1 MSANASIATLF
12 NQIAD
17 ALEVLGENQFKVMA
31 HRKAARIIE
40 DLSDDVSELCK
51 SDPDKLKSID
61 GLGASSVQK
70 IQEFV
75 ATGKIKAHDEVLAKL
90 PAGLIDVLRVPG
102 LGPKTVKLLWDQG
115 GVTDLTTLKSQLASG
130 ALEKLPR
137 MGAKTL
143 QNIAENLAFLE
154 TAGDRARLGDAMPIA
169 ETFVTQLRAI
179 KGVTQAEFA
188 GSLRR
193 GRETIGDIDLLVAT
207 EHPAPV
213 MQYFCSHPL
222 VAKVLVSGDTKSS
235 VRLNNGMQVD
245 LRAVPAMNWG
255 AALLY
260 FTGSKD
266 HNVILRE
273 RAIERSMRLNEYG
286 LFADDGDET
295 PPQQRGIKPVASK
308 TEQEIY
314 IKLGLEWIAPEL
326 RESHGE
332 FDNNLTKH
340 LVCAGDIR
348 RELHCHTTA
357 SDGVLSIEQLIETA
371 KSRGFDA
378 IAITDHSRSSAQAN
392 GLSVERLREHA
403 ANIRAASA
411 KIKGIHVLVGSEV
424 DILADGHLDY
434 PDDVLAELDWVVAS
448 PHTALKQT
456 PEAATARLLA
466 AIANP
471 FVHVIGHPTGRIL
484 NGRPGL
490 EPNMKLVIAAAAK
503 AGVALEINCNPAR
516 LDLRDALVRAAH
528 EGGAMISINT
538 DAHDG
543 EHFDF
548 LRYGILTARRAGLT
562 AAGCV
567 NAWPWKQFETWRLS
581 RGRAKS
587 LKNS

>member
-31 HRKAARIIE
+31 HRKAARMLE
-40 DLSDDVSELCK
+40 DLSDDVAELCK
-51 SDPDKLKSID
+51 NDPEKLKSID

-75 ATGKIKAHDEVLAKL
+75 ATGKIKAHEEALAKL
-90 PAGLIDVLRVPG
+90 PPGLIDVLRVPG

-115 GVTDLTTLKSQLASG
+115 GVTDLATLKSQLASG

-143 QNIAENLAFLE
+143 QNISENIAFLE
-154 TAGDRARLGDAMPIA
+154 TASDRVRLGDAMPIA
-169 ETFVTQLRAI
+169 QTFVAQLGAI
-179 KGVTQAEFA
+179 KGVAQAEYA
-188 GSLRR
+188 GSMRR

-207 EHPAPV
+207 EDPAPV
-213 MQYFCSHPL
+213 MQFFCAHPL

-235 VRLNNGMQVD
+235 VRLNSGLQVD
-245 LRAVPAMNWG
+245 LRVVPAMNWG

-295 PPQQRGIKPVASK
+295 PPQQRGVKPVASK

-314 IKLGLEWIAPEL
+314 AKLGLEWITPEL

-332 FDNNLTKH
+332 FEKNITTQLISVD
-340 LVCAGDIR
+340 DIR

-448 PHTALKQT
+448 PHTALKQS

-490 EPNMKLVIAAAAK
+490 EPNMKVVISAAAK

-538 DAHDG
+538 DAHDS

-548 LRYGILTARRAGLT
+548 LRYGILTARRAGLNS
-562 AAGCV
+562 AGCV
-567 NAWPWKQFETWRLS
+567 NAWPWKKFDAWRIS
-581 RGRAKS
+581 RGRAKVTA
-587 LKNS
+587 

>member
-31 HRKAARIIE
+31 HRKAARMLE
-40 DLSDDVSELCK
+40 DLSDDVAELCK
-51 SDPDKLKSID
+51 NDPEKLKSID

-75 ATGKIKAHDEVLAKL
+75 ATGKIKAHEEALAKL
-90 PAGLIDVLRVPG
+90 PPGLIDVLRVPG

-115 GVTDLTTLKSQLASG
+115 GVTDLATLKSQLASG

-143 QNIAENLAFLE
+143 QNISENIAFLE
-154 TAGDRARLGDAMPIA
+154 TASDRVRLGDAMPIA
-169 ETFVTQLRAI
+169 QTFVSQLGAI
-179 KGVTQAEFA
+179 KGVTQAEYA
-188 GSLRR
+188 GSMRR

-207 EHPAPV
+207 EDPAPV
-213 MQYFCSHPL
+213 MQFFCAHPL

-235 VRLNNGMQVD
+235 VRLNSGLQVD
-245 LRAVPAMNWG
+245 LRVVPAMNWG

-295 PPQQRGIKPVASK
+295 PPQQRGVKPVASK

-314 IKLGLEWIAPEL
+314 AKLGLEWITPEL

-332 FDNNLTKH
+332 FEKNITTQLISVD
-340 LVCAGDIR
+340 DIR
-348 RELHCHTTA
+348 RELHCHPTA

-403 ANIRAASA
+403 ANIHAASA

-448 PHTALKQT
+448 PHTALKQS

-490 EPNMKLVIAAAAK
+490 EPNMKVVISAAAK

-538 DAHDG
+538 DAHDS

-548 LRYGILTARRAGLT
+548 LRYGILTARRAGLNS
-562 AAGCV
+562 AGCV
-567 NAWPWKQFETWRLS
+567 NAWSWKKFDAWRIS
-581 RGRAKS
+581 RGRAKVTA
-587 LKNS
+587 

>member
-1 MSANASIATLF
+1 MSANAEIAKLF

-31 HRKAARIIE
+31 HRKAARMLE
-40 DLSDDVSELCK
+40 DLGDDVAELCK
-51 SDPDKLKSID
+51 SDPNKLKSID

-75 ATGKIKAHDEVLAKL
+75 ATGKIKAHEEVLAKL
-90 PAGLIDVLRVPG
+90 PPGLIDVLRVPG
-102 LGPKTVKLLWDQG
+102 LGPKTVKLLWEQG
-115 GVTDLTTLKSQLASG
+115 GVADLATLKSQLASG

-169 ETFVTQLRAI
+169 ELLITQLRAI
-179 KGVTQAEFA
+179 QGVTQAEFA

-193 GRETIGDIDLLVAT
+193 GRETIGDVDLLVAT
-207 EHPAPV
+207 EQPACV
-213 MQYFCSHPL
+213 MEFFCGHPL

-235 VRLNNGMQVD
+235 VRLNSGLQVD
-245 LRAVPAMNWG
+245 LRAVPAVHWG

-273 RAIERSMRLNEYG
+273 RAIERGMRLNEYG
-286 LFADDGDET
+286 LYADDGDAT
-295 PPQQRGIKPVASK
+295 PPQQRGVTPIASK
-308 TEQEIY
+308 TEQDIY
-314 IKLGLEWIAPEL
+314 DKLGLEWIAPEL

-332 FDNNLTKH
+332 FEVNITKQ
-340 LVCAGDIR
+340 LIVQGDIR

-357 SDGVLSIEQLIETA
+357 SDGLLSIEKLIETA
-371 KSRGFDA
+371 QSRGFDA

-392 GLSVERLREHA
+392 GLSLERLREHA
-403 ANIRAASA
+403 ANIRAAAA
-411 KIKGIHVLVGSEV
+411 KFKGIHVLVGSEV
-424 DILADGHLDY
+424 DILADGRLDY

-456 PEAATARLLA
+456 TEAATTRLLA

-490 EPNMKLVIAAAAK
+490 EPNMKHVIAAAAQ

-528 EGGAMISINT
+528 QGGAMISINT

-543 EHFDF
+543 NHFDF
-548 LRYGILTARRAGLT
+548 LRYGILTARRGCLDAKH
-562 AAGCV
+562 CV
-567 NAWPWKQFETWRLS
+567 NAWPWKKFEAWRVS
-581 RGRAKS
+581 RGRSQVK
-587 LKNS
+587 K

>member
-31 HRKAARIIE
+31 HRKAARMLE
-40 DLSDDVSELCK
+40 DLSDDVAELCK
-51 SDPDKLKSID
+51 NDPEKLKSID

-75 ATGKIKAHDEVLAKL
+75 ATGKIKAHEEALAKL
-90 PAGLIDVLRVPG
+90 PPGLIDVLRVPG

-115 GVTDLTTLKSQLASG
+115 GVTDLATLKSQLASG

-143 QNIAENLAFLE
+143 QNISENIAFLE
-154 TAGDRARLGDAMPIA
+154 TASDRVRLGDAMPIA
-169 ETFVTQLRAI
+169 QTFVSQLGAI
-179 KGVTQAEFA
+179 KGVTQAEYA
-188 GSLRR
+188 GSMRR

-207 EHPAPV
+207 EDPAPV
-213 MQYFCSHPL
+213 MQFFCAHPL

-235 VRLNNGMQVD
+235 VRLNSGLQVD
-245 LRAVPAMNWG
+245 LRVVPAMNWG

-295 PPQQRGIKPVASK
+295 PPQQRGVKPVASK

-314 IKLGLEWIAPEL
+314 AKLGLEWITPEL

-332 FDNNLTKH
+332 FEKNITTQLI
-340 LVCAGDIR
+340 LVDDIR

-403 ANIRAASA
+403 ANIRAVSA

-448 PHTALKQT
+448 PHTALKQS

-490 EPNMKLVIAAAAK
+490 EPNMKVVISAAAK

-538 DAHDG
+538 DAHDS

-548 LRYGILTARRAGLT
+548 LRYGILTARRAGLNS
-562 AAGCV
+562 AGCV
-567 NAWPWKQFETWRLS
+567 NAWSWKKFDAWRIS
-581 RGRAKS
+581 RGRAKVTA
-587 LKNS
+587 

>member
-12 NQIAD
+12 NHIAD
-17 ALEVLGENQFKVMA
+17 ALEVLGENQFKVLA
-31 HRKAARIIE
+31 YRKAARIVD
-40 DLSDDVSELCK
+40 DLSDDVAELCK
-51 SDPDKLKSID
+51 SDLGKLKSID

-75 ATGKIKAHDEVLAKL
+75 ATGKIMAHEEALAKL
-90 PAGLIDVLRVPG
+90 PPGLIDVLRVPG

-115 GVTDLTTLKSQLASG
+115 GVTDLATLKSQLASG

-154 TAGDRARLGDAMPIA
+154 SAGDRARLGDAMPIA
-169 ETFVTQLRAI
+169 ETLVTELRAI
-179 KGVTQAEFA
+179 KGVTQAQFA

-193 GRETIGDIDLLVAT
+193 GRETIGDVDLLVAT

-213 MQYFCSHPL
+213 MEFFCAHPL

-235 VRLNNGMQVD
+235 VRLNNGLQVD
-245 LRAVPAMNWG
+245 LRAVPAVNWG

-266 HNVILRE
+266 HNVVLRE

-286 LFADDGDET
+286 LYADDGDDI
-295 PPQQRGIKPVASK
+295 PPQQRGVKPLASK
-308 TEQEIY
+308 TEEDIY
-314 IKLGLEWIAPEL
+314 AKLDLQWIAPEL

-332 FDNNLTKH
+332 FENNLTAQ
-340 LVCAGDIR
+340 LISQGDIQ

-357 SDGVLSIEQLIETA
+357 SDGVLSIEELIETA

-392 GLSVERLREHA
+392 GLSIERLREHA
-403 ANIRAASA
+403 ANIRAAAA

-434 PDDVLAELDWVVAS
+434 PDEVLAELDWVVAS

-490 EPNMKLVIAAAAK
+490 EPNMKVVISAAAK

-548 LRYGILTARRAGLT
+548 LRYGILTARRAGLR
-562 AAGCV
+562 AQQCV
-567 NAWPWKQFETWRLS
+567 NSWPWKKFEAWRLS
-581 RGRAKS
+581 RGRSKVPA
-587 LKNS
+587 

>member
-31 HRKAARIIE
+31 HRKAARMLE
-40 DLSDDVSELCK
+40 DLSDDVAELCK
-51 SDPDKLKSID
+51 NDPEKLKSID

-75 ATGKIKAHDEVLAKL
+75 ATGKIKAHEEALAKL
-90 PAGLIDVLRVPG
+90 PPGLIDVLRVPG

-115 GVTDLTTLKSQLASG
+115 GVTDLATLKSQLASG

-143 QNIAENLAFLE
+143 QNISENIAFLE
-154 TAGDRARLGDAMPIA
+154 TASDRVRLGDAMPIA
-169 ETFVTQLRAI
+169 QTFVSQLGAI
-179 KGVTQAEFA
+179 KGVTQAEYA
-188 GSLRR
+188 GSMRR

-207 EHPAPV
+207 ENPAPV
-213 MQYFCSHPL
+213 MQFFCAHPL

-235 VRLNNGMQVD
+235 VRLNSGLQVD
-245 LRAVPAMNWG
+245 LRVVPAMNWG

-295 PPQQRGIKPVASK
+295 PPQQRGVKPVASK

-314 IKLGLEWIAPEL
+314 AKLGLEWITPEL

-332 FDNNLTKH
+332 FEKNITTQLISVD
-340 LVCAGDIR
+340 DIR

-448 PHTALKQT
+448 PHTALKQS

-490 EPNMKLVIAAAAK
+490 EPNMKVVISAAAK

-538 DAHDG
+538 DAHDS

-548 LRYGILTARRAGLT
+548 LRYGILTARRAGLNS
-562 AAGCV
+562 AGCV
-567 NAWPWKQFETWRLS
+567 NAWPWKKFDAWRIS
-581 RGRAKS
+581 RGRAKVTA
-587 LKNS
+587 

>member
-31 HRKAARIIE
+31 HRKAARMLE
-40 DLSDDVSELCK
+40 DLSDDVAELCK
-51 SDPDKLKSID
+51 NDPDKLKSID

-75 ATGKIKAHDEVLAKL
+75 ATGKIKAHEEALAKL
-90 PAGLIDVLRVPG
+90 PPGLIDVLRVPG

-115 GVTDLTTLKSQLASG
+115 GVTDLATLKSQLASG

-143 QNIAENLAFLE
+143 QNISENIAFLE
-154 TAGDRARLGDAMPIA
+154 TASDRVRLGDAMPIA
-169 ETFVTQLRAI
+169 QTFVSQLGAI
-179 KGVTQAEFA
+179 KGVTQAEYA
-188 GSLRR
+188 GSMRR

-207 EHPAPV
+207 EDPAPV
-213 MQYFCSHPL
+213 MQFFCAHPL
-222 VAKVLVSGDTKSS
+222 VAKVLVSGETKSS
-235 VRLNNGMQVD
+235 VRLNSGLQVD
-245 LRAVPAMNWG
+245 LRVVPAMNWG

-295 PPQQRGIKPVASK
+295 PPQQRGVKPVASK

-314 IKLGLEWIAPEL
+314 AKLGLEWITPEL

-332 FDNNLTKH
+332 FEKNITTQLISVN
-340 LVCAGDIR
+340 DIR

-448 PHTALKQT
+448 PHTALKQS

-490 EPNMKLVIAAAAK
+490 EPNMKVVISAAAK

-538 DAHDG
+538 DAHDS

-548 LRYGILTARRAGLT
+548 LRYGILTARRAGLNSV
-562 AAGCV
+562 GCV
-567 NAWPWKQFETWRLS
+567 NAWPWKKFDAWRIS
-581 RGRAKS
+581 RGRTKVTA
-587 LKNS
+587 

>member
-31 HRKAARIIE
+31 HRKAARMLE
-40 DLSDDVSELCK
+40 DLSDDVAELCK
-51 SDPDKLKSID
+51 NDPDKLKSID

-75 ATGKIKAHDEVLAKL
+75 ATGKIKAHEEALAKL
-90 PAGLIDVLRVPG
+90 PPGLIDVLRVPG

-115 GVTDLTTLKSQLASG
+115 GVTDLATLKSQLASG

-143 QNIAENLAFLE
+143 QNISENIAFLE
-154 TAGDRARLGDAMPIA
+154 TASDRVRLGDAMPIA
-169 ETFVTQLRAI
+169 QTFVSQLGAI
-179 KGVTQAEFA
+179 KGVTQAEYA
-188 GSLRR
+188 GSMRR

-207 EHPAPV
+207 EDPAPV
-213 MQYFCSHPL
+213 MQFFCAHPL
-222 VAKVLVSGDTKSS
+222 VAKVLVSGETKSS
-235 VRLNNGMQVD
+235 VRLNSGLQVD
-245 LRAVPAMNWG
+245 LRVVPAMNWG

-295 PPQQRGIKPVASK
+295 PPQQRGVKPVASK

-314 IKLGLEWIAPEL
+314 AKLGLEWITPEL

-332 FDNNLTKH
+332 FEKNITTQLISVD
-340 LVCAGDIR
+340 DIR

-448 PHTALKQT
+448 PHTALKQS

-490 EPNMKLVIAAAAK
+490 EPNMKVVISAAAK

-538 DAHDG
+538 DAHDS

-548 LRYGILTARRAGLT
+548 LRYGILTARRAGLKS
-562 AAGCV
+562 AGCV
-567 NAWPWKQFETWRLS
+567 NAWPWKKFDAWRIS
-581 RGRAKS
+581 RGRAKVTA
-587 LKNS
+587 

>member
-31 HRKAARIIE
+31 HRKAARMLE
-40 DLSDDVSELCK
+40 DLSDDVAELCK
-51 SDPDKLKSID
+51 NDPEKLKSID

-75 ATGKIKAHDEVLAKL
+75 ATGKIKAHEEALAKL
-90 PAGLIDVLRVPG
+90 PPGLIDVLRVPG

-115 GVTDLTTLKSQLASG
+115 GVTDLATLKSQLASG

-143 QNIAENLAFLE
+143 QNISENIAFLE
-154 TAGDRARLGDAMPIA
+154 TASDRVRLGDAMPIA
-169 ETFVTQLRAI
+169 QTFVSQLGAI
-179 KGVTQAEFA
+179 KGVTQAEYA
-188 GSLRR
+188 GSMRR

-207 EHPAPV
+207 EDPAPV
-213 MQYFCSHPL
+213 MQFFCAHPL

-235 VRLNNGMQVD
+235 VRLNSGLQVD
-245 LRAVPAMNWG
+245 LRVVPAMNWG

-295 PPQQRGIKPVASK
+295 PPQQRGVKPVASK

-314 IKLGLEWIAPEL
+314 AKLGLEWITPEL

-332 FDNNLTKH
+332 FEKNITTQLISVN
-340 LVCAGDIR
+340 DIR

-448 PHTALKQT
+448 PHTALKQS

-490 EPNMKLVIAAAAK
+490 EPNMKVVISAAAK

-538 DAHDG
+538 DAHDS
-543 EHFDF
+543 EHFNF
-548 LRYGILTARRAGLT
+548 LRYGILTARRAGLNS
-562 AAGCV
+562 AGCV
-567 NAWPWKQFETWRLS
+567 NAWPWKKFDAWRIS
-581 RGRAKS
+581 RGRAKVTA
-587 LKNS
+587 

>member
-31 HRKAARIIE
+31 HRKAARMLE
-40 DLSDDVSELCK
+40 DLSDDVAELCK
-51 SDPDKLKSID
+51 NDPDKLKSID

-75 ATGKIKAHDEVLAKL
+75 ATGKIKAHEEALAKL
-90 PAGLIDVLRVPG
+90 PPGLIDVLRVPG

-115 GVTDLTTLKSQLASG
+115 GVTDLATLKSQLASG

-143 QNIAENLAFLE
+143 QNISENIAFLE
-154 TAGDRARLGDAMPIA
+154 TASDRVRLGDAMPIA
-169 ETFVTQLRAI
+169 QTFVSQLGAI
-179 KGVTQAEFA
+179 KGVTQAEYA
-188 GSLRR
+188 GSMRR

-207 EHPAPV
+207 EDPAPV
-213 MQYFCSHPL
+213 MQFFCAHPL

-235 VRLNNGMQVD
+235 VRLNSGLQVD
-245 LRAVPAMNWG
+245 LRVVPAMNWG

-295 PPQQRGIKPVASK
+295 PPQQRGVKPVASK

-314 IKLGLEWIAPEL
+314 AKLGLEWITPEL

-332 FDNNLTKH
+332 FEKNITTQLISVD
-340 LVCAGDIR
+340 DIR

-448 PHTALKQT
+448 PHTALKQS

-490 EPNMKLVIAAAAK
+490 EPNMKVVISAAAK

-538 DAHDG
+538 DAHDS

-548 LRYGILTARRAGLT
+548 LRYGILTARRAGLNS
-562 AAGCV
+562 AGCV
-567 NAWPWKQFETWRLS
+567 NAWPWKKFDAWRIS
-581 RGRAKS
+581 RGRAKVTA
-587 LKNS
+587 

>member
-31 HRKAARIIE
+31 HRKAARMLE
-40 DLSDDVSELCK
+40 DLSDDVAELCK
-51 SDPDKLKSID
+51 NDPDKLKSID

-75 ATGKIKAHDEVLAKL
+75 ATGKIKAHEEALAKL
-90 PAGLIDVLRVPG
+90 PPGLIDVLRVPG

-115 GVTDLTTLKSQLASG
+115 GVTDLATLKSQLASG

-143 QNIAENLAFLE
+143 QNISENIAFLE
-154 TAGDRARLGDAMPIA
+154 TASDRVRLGDAMPIA
-169 ETFVTQLRAI
+169 QTFVTQLGAI
-179 KGVTQAEFA
+179 KGVTQAEYA
-188 GSLRR
+188 GSMRR

-207 EHPAPV
+207 EDPAPV
-213 MQYFCSHPL
+213 MQFFCAHPL

-235 VRLNNGMQVD
+235 VRLNSGLQVD
-245 LRAVPAMNWG
+245 LRVVPAMNWG

-295 PPQQRGIKPVASK
+295 PPQQRGVKPVASK

-314 IKLGLEWIAPEL
+314 AKLGLEWITPEL

-332 FDNNLTKH
+332 FEKNITTQLISVD
-340 LVCAGDIR
+340 DIR

-448 PHTALKQT
+448 PHTALKQS

-490 EPNMKLVIAAAAK
+490 EPNMKVVISAAAK

-538 DAHDG
+538 DAHDS

-548 LRYGILTARRAGLT
+548 LRYGILTARRAGLNS
-562 AAGCV
+562 AGCV
-567 NAWPWKQFETWRLS
+567 NAWPWKKFDAWRIS
-581 RGRAKS
+581 RGRAKVTA
-587 LKNS
+587 

>member
-31 HRKAARIIE
+31 HRKAARMLE
-40 DLSDDVSELCK
+40 DLSDDVAELCK
-51 SDPDKLKSID
+51 NDPEKLKSID

-75 ATGKIKAHDEVLAKL
+75 ATGKIKAHEEALAKL
-90 PAGLIDVLRVPG
+90 PPGLIDVLRVPG

-115 GVTDLTTLKSQLASG
+115 GVTDLATLKSQLASG

-143 QNIAENLAFLE
+143 QNISENIAFLE
-154 TAGDRARLGDAMPIA
+154 TASDRVRLGDAMPIA
-169 ETFVTQLRAI
+169 QTFVSQLGAI
-179 KGVTQAEFA
+179 KGVTQAEYA
-188 GSLRR
+188 GSMRR
-193 GRETIGDIDLLVAT
+193 GRETIGDIDLIVAT
-207 EHPAPV
+207 EDPAPV
-213 MQYFCSHPL
+213 MQFFCAHPL

-235 VRLNNGMQVD
+235 VRLNSGLQVD
-245 LRAVPAMNWG
+245 LRVVPAMNWG

-295 PPQQRGIKPVASK
+295 PPQQRGVKPVASK

-314 IKLGLEWIAPEL
+314 AKLGLEWITPEL

-332 FDNNLTKH
+332 FEKNITTQLISVD
-340 LVCAGDIR
+340 DIR

-448 PHTALKQT
+448 PHTALKQS

-490 EPNMKLVIAAAAK
+490 EPNMKVVISAAAK

-538 DAHDG
+538 DAHDS
-543 EHFDF
+543 EHFNF
-548 LRYGILTARRAGLT
+548 LRYGILTARRAGLNS
-562 AAGCV
+562 AGCV
-567 NAWPWKQFETWRLS
+567 NAWPWKKFDAWRIS
-581 RGRAKS
+581 RGRAKVTA
-587 LKNS
+587 

>member
-31 HRKAARIIE
+31 HRKAARMLE
-40 DLSDDVSELCK
+40 DLSDDVAELCK
-51 SDPDKLKSID
+51 NDPDKLKSID

-75 ATGKIKAHDEVLAKL
+75 ATGKIKAHEEALAKL
-90 PAGLIDVLRVPG
+90 PPGLIDVLRVPG

-115 GVTDLTTLKSQLASG
+115 GVTDLATLKSQLASG

-143 QNIAENLAFLE
+143 QNISENIAFLE
-154 TAGDRARLGDAMPIA
+154 TASDRVRLGDAMPIA
-169 ETFVTQLRAI
+169 QTFVSQLGAI
-179 KGVTQAEFA
+179 KGVTQAEYA
-188 GSLRR
+188 GSMRR

-207 EHPAPV
+207 EDPAPV
-213 MQYFCSHPL
+213 MQFFCAHPL
-222 VAKVLVSGDTKSS
+222 VAKVLVSGETKSS
-235 VRLNNGMQVD
+235 VRLNSGLQVD
-245 LRAVPAMNWG
+245 LRVVPAMNWG

-295 PPQQRGIKPVASK
+295 PPQQRGVKPVASK

-314 IKLGLEWIAPEL
+314 AKLGLEWITPEL

-332 FDNNLTKH
+332 FEKNITTQLISVD
-340 LVCAGDIR
+340 DIR

-448 PHTALKQT
+448 PHTALKQS

-490 EPNMKLVIAAAAK
+490 EPNMKVVISAAAK

-538 DAHDG
+538 DAHDS

-548 LRYGILTARRAGLT
+548 LRYGILTARRAGLNSV
-562 AAGCV
+562 GCV
-567 NAWPWKQFETWRLS
+567 NAWPWKKFDAWRIS
-581 RGRAKS
+581 RGRTKVTA
-587 LKNS
+587 

>member
-31 HRKAARIIE
+31 HRKAARMLE
-40 DLSDDVSELCK
+40 DLSDDVAELCK
-51 SDPDKLKSID
+51 NDPDKLKSID

-75 ATGKIKAHDEVLAKL
+75 ATGKIKAHEEALAKL
-90 PAGLIDVLRVPG
+90 PPGLIDVLRVPG

-115 GVTDLTTLKSQLASG
+115 GVTDLATLKSQLASG

-143 QNIAENLAFLE
+143 QNISENIAFLE
-154 TAGDRARLGDAMPIA
+154 TASDRVRLGDAMPIA
-169 ETFVTQLRAI
+169 QTFVAQLGAI
-179 KGVTQAEFA
+179 KGVTQAEYA
-188 GSLRR
+188 GSMRR

-207 EHPAPV
+207 EDPAPV
-213 MQYFCSHPL
+213 MQFFCAHPL
-222 VAKVLVSGDTKSS
+222 VAKVLVSGETKSS
-235 VRLNNGMQVD
+235 VRLNSGLQVD
-245 LRAVPAMNWG
+245 LRVVPAMNWG

-295 PPQQRGIKPVASK
+295 PPQQRGVKPVASK

-314 IKLGLEWIAPEL
+314 VKLGLEWIAPEL

-332 FDNNLTKH
+332 FEKNITQQLI
-340 LVCAGDIR
+340 VAGDIR

-448 PHTALKQT
+448 PHTALKQS

-490 EPNMKLVIAAAAK
+490 EPNMKVVISAAAK

-538 DAHDG
+538 DAHDS

-548 LRYGILTARRAGLT
+548 LRYGILTARRAGLNS
-562 AAGCV
+562 AGCV
-567 NAWPWKQFETWRLS
+567 NAWPWKKFDAWRIS
-581 RGRAKS
+581 RGRAKVTA
-587 LKNS
+587 

>member
-31 HRKAARIIE
+31 HRKAARMLE
-40 DLSDDVSELCK
+40 DLSDDVAELCK
-51 SDPDKLKSID
+51 NDPEKLKSID

-75 ATGKIKAHDEVLAKL
+75 ATGKIKAHEEALAKL
-90 PAGLIDVLRVPG
+90 PPGLIDVLRVPG

-115 GVTDLTTLKSQLASG
+115 GVTDLATLKSQLASG

-143 QNIAENLAFLE
+143 QNISENIAFLE
-154 TAGDRARLGDAMPIA
+154 TASDRVRLGDAMPIA
-169 ETFVTQLRAI
+169 QTFVSQLGAI
-179 KGVTQAEFA
+179 KGVTQAEYA
-188 GSLRR
+188 GSMRR

-207 EHPAPV
+207 EDPAPV
-213 MQYFCSHPL
+213 MQFFCAHPL

-235 VRLNNGMQVD
+235 VRLNSGLQVD
-245 LRAVPAMNWG
+245 LRVVPAMNWG

-295 PPQQRGIKPVASK
+295 PPQQRGVKPVASK

-314 IKLGLEWIAPEL
+314 AKLGLEWITPEL

-332 FDNNLTKH
+332 FEKNITTQLISVD
-340 LVCAGDIR
+340 DIR

-448 PHTALKQT
+448 PHTALKQS

-490 EPNMKLVIAAAAK
+490 EPNMKVVISAAAK

-538 DAHDG
+538 DAHDS

-548 LRYGILTARRAGLT
+548 LRYGILTARRAGLNS
-562 AAGCV
+562 AGCV
-567 NAWPWKQFETWRLS
+567 NAWPWKKFDAWRIS
-581 RGRAKS
+581 RGRAKVTA
-587 LKNS
+587 

>member
-31 HRKAARIIE
+31 HRKAARMLE
-40 DLSDDVSELCK
+40 DLSDDVAELCK
-51 SDPDKLKSID
+51 NDPDKLKSID

-75 ATGKIKAHDEVLAKL
+75 ATGKIKAHEEALAKL
-90 PAGLIDVLRVPG
+90 PPGLIDVLRVPG

-115 GVTDLTTLKSQLASG
+115 GVTDLATLKSQLASG

-143 QNIAENLAFLE
+143 QNISENIAFLE
-154 TAGDRARLGDAMPIA
+154 TASDRVRLGDAMPIA
-169 ETFVTQLRAI
+169 QTFVSQLGAI
-179 KGVTQAEFA
+179 KGVTQAEYA
-188 GSLRR
+188 GSMRR

-207 EHPAPV
+207 EDPAPV
-213 MQYFCSHPL
+213 MQFFCAHPL
-222 VAKVLVSGDTKSS
+222 VAKVLVSGETKSS
-235 VRLNNGMQVD
+235 VRLNSGLQVD
-245 LRAVPAMNWG
+245 LRVVPAMNWG

-295 PPQQRGIKPVASK
+295 PPQQRGVKPVASK

-314 IKLGLEWIAPEL
+314 AKLGLEWITPEL

-332 FDNNLTKH
+332 FEKNITTQLISVD
-340 LVCAGDIR
+340 DIR

-448 PHTALKQT
+448 PHTALKQS

-490 EPNMKLVIAAAAK
+490 EPNMKVVISAAAK

-538 DAHDG
+538 DAHDS

-548 LRYGILTARRAGLT
+548 LRYGILTARRAGLNS
-562 AAGCV
+562 AGCV
-567 NAWPWKQFETWRLS
+567 NAWPWKKFDAWRIS
-581 RGRAKS
+581 RGRAKVTA
-587 LKNS
+587 